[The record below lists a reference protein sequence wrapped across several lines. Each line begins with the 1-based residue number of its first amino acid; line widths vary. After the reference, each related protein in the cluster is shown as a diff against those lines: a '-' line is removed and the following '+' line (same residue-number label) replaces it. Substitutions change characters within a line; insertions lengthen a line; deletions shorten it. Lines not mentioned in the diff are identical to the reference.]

1 MAEVISQTEIGPDL
15 YKLKI
20 SARIPQAPA
29 EGVAAPGRFCH
40 LQVRQPES
48 WDPLLRRPLSI
59 YNAEGYNPELTA
71 ETDRETDFETGH
83 ETDHGTDHGTNNE
96 RAHKTIR
103 NTDDETDHKAF
114 HKTDHET
121 DQLEFV
127 YQIRGRGTRLLSQF
141 QAGEQIDCMGPLGSG
156 FTLDFRG
163 SSIILL
169 GGGLG
174 IAPLYFLARK
184 LAANND
190 LQVYLGASS
199 ADLLEPLA
207 ADFARL
213 DLRLTLATDDGSL
226 GRVGTVFDAFRED
239 FTEKFQEGKNSQ
251 QSDYIFACGPVPLL
265 HSLQKYM
272 TANNLPGE
280 FSLEK
285 RMACGSGVC
294 LSCVC
299 QTAKG
304 NQRVCYEG
312 PVLPAREVIF
322 NGC

>member
-20 SARIPQAPA
+20 SARIPQVPA
-29 EGVAAPGRFCH
+29 ERGAAPGRFCH

-59 YNAEGYNPELTA
+59 YNAESYNSELTA

-103 NTDDETDHKAF
+103 KTNDETDHEAF
-114 HKTDHET
+114 HET

-127 YQIRGRGTRLLSQF
+127 YQLRGRGTRLLSQF
-141 QAGEQIDCMGPLGSG
+141 QAGEQIDCLGPLGSG
-156 FTLDFRG
+156 FTLDFSG
-163 SSIILL
+163 SSIILV

-174 IAPLYFLARK
+174 IAPLYFLARM
-184 LAANND
+184 LADNNN
-190 LQVYLGASS
+190 LQVYLGAAS

-213 DLRLTLATDDGSL
+213 DLRLILATDDGSL
-226 GRVGTVFDAFRED
+226 GRIGTVFDAFRED
-239 FTEKFQEGKNSQ
+239 FAVRSQEGKNLKQ
-251 QSDYIFACGPVPLL
+251 PDYIFACGPEPLL

-299 QTAKG
+299 QTSKG

-312 PVLPAREVIF
+312 PVFPAREVIF

>member
-29 EGVAAPGRFCH
+29 DRGAAPGRFCH

-59 YNAEGYNPELTA
+59 YNAESYNSELTA
-71 ETDRETDFETGH
+71 ETDLEADFETDLENYH
-83 ETDHGTDHGTNNE
+83 ETDHEIDHE
-96 RAHKTIR
+96 TIR
-103 NTDDETDHKAF
+103 ENDDETDHEAF
-114 HKTDHET
+114 HET

-141 QAGEQIDCMGPLGSG
+141 QAGEQIDCLGPLGSG
-156 FTLDFRG
+156 FTLDFSG
-163 SSIILL
+163 SSIILV

-174 IAPLYFLARK
+174 IAPLYFLARM
-184 LAANND
+184 LADNNN
-190 LQVYLGASS
+190 LQVYLGAAS

-213 DLRLTLATDDGSL
+213 DLRLILATDDGSL
-226 GRVGTVFDAFRED
+226 GRIGTVFDAFRED
-239 FTEKFQEGKNSQ
+239 FAVRSQEGKNLKQ
-251 QSDYIFACGPVPLL
+251 PDYIFACGPEPLL

-299 QTAKG
+299 QTSKG

-312 PVLPAREVIF
+312 PVFPAREVIF

>member
-1 MAEVISQTEIGPDL
+1 MAEVVSQTEIGPDL

-29 EGVAAPGRFCH
+29 DRGAAPGRFCH

-59 YNAEGYNPELTA
+59 YNVQVYNPELTA
-71 ETDRETDFETGH
+71 ETDFE
-83 ETDHGTDHGTNNE
+83 
-96 RAHKTIR
+96 
-103 NTDDETDHKAF
+103 
-114 HKTDHET
+114 TDHET

-141 QAGEQIDCMGPLGSG
+141 QAGEQIDCLGPLGSG
-156 FTLDFRG
+156 FTLDFSG
-163 SSIILL
+163 SSIILV

-184 LAANND
+184 LADNND
-190 LQVYLGASS
+190 LQVYLGAAS
-199 ADLLEPLA
+199 ADLLKPLA

-213 DLRLTLATDDGSL
+213 DLRLILATDDGSL
-226 GRVGTVFDAFRED
+226 GRIGTVFDTLKED
-239 FTEKFQEGKNSQ
+239 FAVRSQEGKNSKQ
-251 QSDYIFACGPVPLL
+251 PDYIFACGPVPLL

-312 PVLPAREVIF
+312 PVFPAREVIF